1 MQAPVEEKKP
11 EAKKVEEKKPEVKK
25 IEEKKPE
32 AKVIAETSSKA
43 QDGPPG
49 KVKDS
54 HGKYYDNNGQKKEKS
69 APAHA

>member
-1 MQAPVEEKKP
+1 M
-11 EAKKVEEKKPEVKK
+11 
-25 IEEKKPE
+25 
-32 AKVIAETSSKA
+32 IAETSSKA

-69 APAHA
+69 AEK